1 MAQKTRTVL
10 ITGSGRNIG
19 RAVAL
24 ALAAD
29 GFDVVINGSNDQA
42 ACEGVAAEAEK
53 LGVKAIVAMGDVGEA
68 ASCKQISTQAI
79 ALNGCVDVL
88 VHNAA
93 IRPDAGF
100 LEMAEE
106 DWHRVLNVNMNAAF
120 WLSRECL
127 PGMIDRC
134 WGRIVTFA
142 GMNAI
147 HGYNG
152 RAPVSVSKHG
162 SWGMVKSLA
171 KEFGGRGITANII
184 SPGPIRPED
193 DNSEHADHIKSMLAR
208 VPVGRLGEP
217 DEVAGVVSLITS
229 DKGGFINGQMIQ
241 VNGGTET

>member
-1 MAQKTRTVL
+1 MTKKTKTAL

-24 ALAAD
+24 ALAED
-29 GFDVVINGSNDQA
+29 GFDVVINGSKDRA
-42 ACEGVAAEAEK
+42 ACESVVKEAQK
-53 LGVKAIVAMGDVGEA
+53 LGVKTSIAMGDVGKAEN
-68 ASCKQISTQAI
+68 CHQIAKEAI
-79 ALNGCVDVL
+79 ALNGGVDVL

-93 IRPDAGF
+93 IRPNTGF
-100 LEMAEE
+100 LEMDEAV
-106 DWHRVLNVNMNAAF
+106 WHRVLNVNMNAAF
-120 WLSRECL
+120 WLSRACL
-127 PGMIDRC
+127 PRMVDRG

-162 SWGMVKSLA
+162 SWGLVKSLA
-171 KEFGGRGITANII
+171 KEFGYQGITANII

-193 DNSEHADHIKSMLAR
+193 ETSEHADHIKSMLSR
-208 VPVGRLGEP
+208 VPAGRLGEP
-217 DEVAGVVSLITS
+217 NEVAAAVSLLVS
-229 DKGGFINGQMIQ
+229 NKGGFINGQMIQ

>member
-1 MAQKTRTVL
+1 MTKTKRTAR

-24 ALAAD
+24 ALAKD
-29 GFDVVINGSNDQA
+29 GFDVVINGSSDRT
-42 ACEGVAAEAEK
+42 ACERVAKEAQK
-53 LGVKAIVAMGDVGEA
+53 LGVKTAIAMGDVGKAEN
-68 ASCKQISTQAI
+68 CHQIAEDAI
-79 ALNGCVDVL
+79 ALNGSVDVL

-93 IRPDAGF
+93 IRPKAGF
-100 LEMAEE
+100 LEMDDAV
-106 DWHRVLNVNMNAAF
+106 WHRVLNVNMNAGF
-120 WLSRECL
+120 WLSRACL
-127 PGMIDRC
+127 PRMIDRG

-162 SWGMVKSLA
+162 SWGLVKSLA
-171 KEFGGRGITANII
+171 KEFGCFGITANIV

-193 DNSEHADHIKSMLAR
+193 ETSEHADHIKSMLSR
-208 VPVGRLGEP
+208 VPTGRLGEP
-217 DEVAGVVSLITS
+217 DEVASAVSLLAS